1 MTTDKQQEYHAAP
14 DHPLW
19 DILEIHALG
28 YAVPWD
34 GDKWVRYYKTKETK
48 KEAEWNGFCIAHGWD
63 CDHE

>member
-19 DILEIHALG
+19 DILEIHSLG

-34 GDKWVRYYKTKETK
+34 GDKWVRYYRGKDAK
-48 KEAEWNGFCIAHGWD
+48 
-63 CDHE
+63 